1 MLEKHCTGN
10 WKSII
15 KTHKRLE
22 YRNIW
27 RLFMK
32 LICLTY
38 AGGNA
43 TFYDQLQKEL
53 SESVEVIAMEY
64 AGHGQ
69 RHKEPFYK
77 TFDELSRDL
86 LRQLKEKV
94 AVGEDYAIMGY
105 SMGSISTVEL
115 LKRILQDPTLNNP
128 VHIFLAAHEPATK
141 KELKNYADNEMNET
155 VKKRTVEFG
164 GIPQV
169 LVNNESFWRMY
180 LPIYK
185 ADYTLIGTYKF
196 EELNLKTDIP
206 ATVFFSESDT
216 PYEKMQ
222 AWNNYFT
229 NKCEFVQYE
238 GNHFF
243 IYEHYSEIA
252 KIIENRLGI

>member
-1 MLEKHCTGN
+1 
-10 WKSII
+10 
-15 KTHKRLE
+15 
-22 YRNIW
+22 
-27 RLFMK
+27 MK

-238 GNHFF
+238 VNHFF

>member
-1 MLEKHCTGN
+1 
-10 WKSII
+10 
-15 KTHKRLE
+15 
-22 YRNIW
+22 
-27 RLFMK
+27 MK

-53 SESVEVIAMEY
+53 SESVEVIALEY

-69 RHKEPFYK
+69 RHKELFYK
-77 TFDELSRDL
+77 TFDELSRDM

-141 KELKNYADNEMNET
+141 KELKNYADNEMDET

-229 NKCEFVQYE
+229 NKCEFVKYE

>member
-10 WKSII
+10 WKNII

-141 KELKNYADNEMNET
+141 KELNK
-155 VKKRTVEFG
+155 
-164 GIPQV
+164 
-169 LVNNESFWRMY
+169 
-180 LPIYK
+180 YK
-185 ADYTLIGTYKF
+185 
-196 EELNLKTDIP
+196 
-206 ATVFFSESDT
+206 
-216 PYEKMQ
+216 EK
-222 AWNNYFT
+222 
-229 NKCEFVQYE
+229 
-238 GNHFF
+238 
-243 IYEHYSEIA
+243 
-252 KIIENRLGI
+252 

>member
-1 MLEKHCTGN
+1 
-10 WKSII
+10 
-15 KTHKRLE
+15 
-22 YRNIW
+22 
-27 RLFMK
+27 MK

-155 VKKRTVEFG
+155 VKKRTV
-164 GIPQV
+164 
-169 LVNNESFWRMY
+169 
-180 LPIYK
+180 
-185 ADYTLIGTYKF
+185 
-196 EELNLKTDIP
+196 
-206 ATVFFSESDT
+206 
-216 PYEKMQ
+216 
-222 AWNNYFT
+222 
-229 NKCEFVQYE
+229 
-238 GNHFF
+238 
-243 IYEHYSEIA
+243 
-252 KIIENRLGI
+252 